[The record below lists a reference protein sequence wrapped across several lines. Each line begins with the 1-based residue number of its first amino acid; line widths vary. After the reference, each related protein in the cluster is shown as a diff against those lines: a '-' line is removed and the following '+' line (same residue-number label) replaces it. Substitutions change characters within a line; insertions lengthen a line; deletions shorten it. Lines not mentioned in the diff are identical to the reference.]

1 MPRAPKAGPAP
12 SPADEVTQPAKKAV
26 PKKAAATKA
35 VGASAAATTADPV
48 AKKAAAPAK
57 AAKAAAPAKAAKAT
71 KAAKVVDAPVA
82 PPARPRAPLPEL
94 EVSAAAAAAKR
105 VPPRAEATSKKA
117 PAKPQ
122 DPKFLDEQREL
133 LLAERAQYDEQARSL
148 KAEADQLAADAEPGD
163 SQFDEEGAE
172 GDSMSVERERDLALA
187 AQARANIDEIDR
199 ALAKIGRGTYGYCER
214 CGQAIMKARLQA
226 LPFAKECVA
235 CKTGGLSARR

>member
-1 MPRAPKAGPAP
+1 MPRAPKAGPEP
-12 SPADEVTQPAKKAV
+12 SPTDEVTEPAKKAV
-26 PKKAAATKA
+26 PKKAAATKE
-35 VGASAAATTADPV
+35 P
-48 AKKAAAPAK
+48 
-57 AAKAAAPAKAAKAT
+57 AAKAAAPAAKEPAAKKAAAKTTKAAKA
-71 KAAKVVDAPVA
+71 AKTVEA
-82 PPARPRAPLPEL
+82 PPTPPRPPLPEL

-122 DPKFLDEQREL
+122 DPEFLEEQREL
-133 LLAERAQYDEQARSL
+133 LLTERAQYDEQARSL

>member
-12 SPADEVTQPAKKAV
+12 SPTDEVTPPTKKA
-26 PKKAAATKA
+26 
-35 VGASAAATTADPV
+35 V
-48 AKKAAAPAK
+48 AKKATATKAAAPDAAAEPAKEAAAKRAPAK
-57 AAKAAAPAKAAKAT
+57 ATKAT
-71 KAAKVVDAPVA
+71 KAAKAAKVIEA
-82 PPARPRAPLPEL
+82 PPAAPPVPRAPLPEL
-94 EVSAAAAAAKR
+94 EVTPAAAAAKR
-105 VPPRAEATSKKA
+105 VPPRAEAASKKS

-122 DPKFLDEQREL
+122 DPKFLEEQREL

-199 ALAKIGRGTYGYCER
+199 ALAKIGRGSYGYCER